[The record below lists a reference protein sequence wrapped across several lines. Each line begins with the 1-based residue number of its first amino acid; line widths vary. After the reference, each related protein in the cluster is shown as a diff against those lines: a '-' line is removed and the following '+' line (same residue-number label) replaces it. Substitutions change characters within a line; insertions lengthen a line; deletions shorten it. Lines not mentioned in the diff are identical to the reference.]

1 MGAKIITEKDF
12 WMCTSGA
19 MPAQL
24 QGTRTS
30 NKKSSG
36 EVYITVADTA
46 TSSWIDFGCT
56 KNMLFAALIAA
67 VVAVVVVALIVGTGG
82 IAAIGLLGMM
92 AIGAGAGIIGG
103 TIAAVH
109 GALKCGQKNATQRQ
123 WSDSK
128 KNLILTGTP
137 AITGAHTMTC
147 KIGGTVSFAPE
158 VKSWLHAISLGGLNY
173 LTRFAECAL
182 GGAAVGG
189 GGYLFAGLASG
200 SIALAA
206 PTVGSVV
213 SNVTT
218 GFTGVWGASRALFG
232 LNNVANEHAYGRVQN
247 GTDALLAAGNGAV
260 PEVGMAS
267 RILTG
272 NAEPTDYML
281 FLYLLNVKAGRNA
294 PQNQKPAT
302 NGDKDGNVTNK
313 KEGNTNKT
321 PEDDGA
327 QPPKGE
333 GEPSTNNNSGGKK
346 GDAFEDG
353 TAPRYGNRRISDE
366 LYEEL
371 RDQTPSQDI
380 RDMVNEGVE
389 LPMADPV
396 LPGKTIT
403 RNLHADHIVSMDK
416 ITRMEGFDR
425 LTRQQQ
431 LKVLNNRENFVGL
444 SESANTSKGAKSYQD
459 WTMYKR
465 ENIPVDPDF
474 RNLMIQR
481 EAQVERIL
489 QQQID
494 DFLNTP

>member
-103 TIAAVH
+103 TIAAVQ

-218 GFTGVWGASRALFG
+218 GFTGVWGASRTLFG

-260 PEVGMAS
+260 PEVGMAN

-302 NGDKDGNVTNK
+302 NGDKDGNATNK
-313 KEGNTNKT
+313 EEGNTNKT

-353 TAPRYGNRRISDE
+353 TAP
-366 LYEEL
+366 
-371 RDQTPSQDI
+371 
-380 RDMVNEGVE
+380 VNKEIQQGFDD
-389 LPMADPV
+389 LAAQRM
-396 LPGKTIT
+396 K
-403 RNLHADHIVSMDK
+403 RNLPEAGTAADDATMAKLKIDGEEFYGVNRKYQDPKTDVTLKANAQTKTHAEADVVQQAIDKGKKGTAREAEMWTDRDACDACGKYNGIGSLARELGVGK
-416 ITRMEGFDR
+416 ITVHSPSG
-425 LTRQQQ
+425 
-431 LKVLNNRENFVGL
+431 
-444 SESANTSKGAKSYQD
+444 TSVYYPPKS
-459 WTMYKR
+459 KSLG
-465 ENIPVDPDF
+465 EK
-474 RNLMIQR
+474 
-481 EAQVERIL
+481 
-489 QQQID
+489 
-494 DFLNTP
+494 